1 MYQLPDLYDT
11 TASSNGPFLLQISTQ
26 QGGGLDQPPT
36 EFNLLY
42 PSDYTLAYINS
53 DNADEES
60 PFEWE
65 ESVDPDGN
73 NITYYYINSHSPDMT
88 ELIAEPYEWEGNLNL
103 YTSELALS
111 YLISNNLNE
120 SAFYW
125 DIIATDGVFEQSSS
139 NGPFYGMVILV
150 KTH

>member
-1 MYQLPDLYDT
+1 
-11 TASSNGPFLLQISTQ
+11 
-26 QGGGLDQPPT
+26 
-36 EFNLLY
+36 
-42 PSDYTLAYINS
+42 
-53 DNADEES
+53 
-60 PFEWE
+60 
-65 ESVDPDGN
+65 
-73 NITYYYINSHSPDMT
+73 MT

-139 NGPFYGMVILV
+139 NGPFLWYGYIGEDPLDNEETFIDLFISDWYIGYRSSPTYNAALELYNP
-150 KTH
+150 KDEPIDLSNLS